1 MLDGRVASGVSGV
14 SINLSNGRRVTAT
27 VSHGWYLAW
36 WPGKPHAAT
45 ARITRATGTRT
56 VALPASAQVG
66 AGSCGGGPITTSCAS
81 VGPGSSVGG

>member
-1 MLDGRVASGVSGV
+1 MLDGRVASGVTGV

-36 WPGKPHAAT
+36 WPGKPHATT
-45 ARITRATGTRT
+45 ARIIRSTGTRT